1 MAAHALPDCAGCRS
15 VCGASQV
22 AVCEAV
28 AGWVYVSD
36 SFASSTCYSLPRC
49 RCRLGD
55 GGMESDGY
63 NGDDFTAKAR
73 SSSPVCQASHT
84 AGNRTTQTATNTYF
98 QALRTMVPNPSAI
111 RKLGDRRTPTTDGV
125 DPSVRPYAV
134 TAVASP

>member
-73 SSSPVCQASHT
+73 SSSPGGACLPGITHSWQSYDTDSHQHLLPGLEDHG
-84 AGNRTTQTATNTYF
+84 AK
-98 QALRTMVPNPSAI
+98 P
-111 RKLGDRRTPTTDGV
+111 KRRQK
-125 DPSVRPYAV
+125 AW
-134 TAVASP
+134 